1 MAAIGSIRKHYGLLV
16 IIVGVALLAFVLG
29 DLFKS
34 TSSRRTTT
42 NVATVDNKKITYQDY
57 SNLVNMNLENV
68 KAQNGGSLSTE
79 DNYSVHA
86 NTLEQMIREIIM
98 KNEYKDLGL
107 VVSGDELYDQF
118 LGENP
123 NQYVVQSFTNPDGS
137 FNRELVETYIRD
149 FQTLNPE
156 MKSNWL
162 NFERAIKEDRLNTK
176 YETLLKKGF
185 YLPSKLAARIYADKN
200 EKTSAEVYAVRYNT
214 IADSTV
220 VVNDADNKAFY
231 ENNKNKYQ
239 TEATRSIDYIV
250 FDIKPSQADVEY
262 SKNFVNELKNDF
274 AQIDNAANFVN
285 ANSDLPYDS
294 TWKSRKDVP
303 AELEAVIF
311 DGNNGVGFVYG
322 PYENEG
328 YYNIAKI
335 GAMENRSDS
344 LMASHI
350 LVGYANAL
358 RSEATRTKEEAKA
371 LADSI
376 LNVVTKDN
384 SKLET
389 LAKSL
394 SDDPS
399 AETNSGDL
407 GWFTDGMM
415 VYTFNEFVQDNKVG
429 TIGMVETP
437 FGYHIVKV
445 TGRNEATPKVRLAV
459 VAHEITPSTATYQNV
474 FAEANRFVT
483 ENKTA
488 EDFNNAIEAQGL
500 NKRTYPNLRTN
511 TNYIT
516 GITNPR
522 QIVRWAFDKETKVG
536 DMSSIFDLDDMYV
549 VAVLTKSIKEGYT
562 PAEEI
567 ADRYQFV
574 IKKEKKGAMLA
585 EKAKAYG
592 TDYQKMIDNLKGEK
606 TTVDNVTFDGRGFG
620 NFGVEDKVIGTVI
633 GMKEGETS
641 EPIVGGNGL
650 YVVKVTKETPAATTT
665 DYSNIVREQRSR
677 FNNQILNNSAYS
689 ALKDIVKIEDNS
701 ILFY

>member
-1 MAAIGSIRKHYGLLV
+1 MAAIGNIRKHYGLLV
-16 IIVGVALLAFVLG
+16 VIVGIALLAFVLG

-34 TSSRRTTT
+34 TNSRQTT
-42 NVATVDNKKITYQDY
+42 NVATVGNEKITYQDY
-57 SNLVNMNLENV
+57 TNLVNMNLENV
-68 KAQNGGSLSTE
+68 KAQNGGTLSTE

-86 NTLEQMIREIIM
+86 NTLEQMIRNIIM
-98 KNEYKDLGL
+98 KNEYNDLGL
-107 VVSGDELYDQF
+107 VVSGDELFDQF

-137 FNRELVETYIRD
+137 FNKELVTTYIRD
-149 FQTLNPE
+149 FQTLSPE
-156 MKSNWL
+156 MKSNWI

-200 EKTSAEVYAVRYNT
+200 DKTSAEVYAVRYNT

-231 ENNKNKYQ
+231 ESNKNKYQ
-239 TEATRSIDYIV
+239 TEATRSIDYVV
-250 FDIKPSQADVEY
+250 FEINPSQADVEY
-262 SKNFVNELKNDF
+262 SKNFVSELKNDF

-303 AELEAVIF
+303 AELESVIF

-328 YYNIAKI
+328 YYNVAKI
-335 GAMENRSDS
+335 VAMENRSDS

-376 LNVVTKDN
+376 LNVVKKDN

-399 AETNSGDL
+399 AQTNNGDL

-415 VYTFNEFVQDNKVG
+415 VYSFNEFVQDNKVG

-437 FGYHIVKV
+437 FGYHIIKV
-445 TGRNEATPKVRLAV
+445 TDRKEATPKARLAV
-459 VAHEITPSTATYQNV
+459 VAHEIAPSTATYQNV
-474 FAEANRFVT
+474 FAEANKFVT
-483 ENKTA
+483 ENTTA
-488 EDFNNAIEAQGL
+488 EEFNNAIEEQGL

-536 DMSSIFDLDDMYV
+536 DMSSIFDLDNMYV
-549 VAVLTKSIKEGYT
+549 VAVLTKSVKEGFT
-562 PAEEI
+562 PAEDI

-592 TDYQKMIDNLKGEK
+592 NDYQKMIDELKGEK
-606 TTVDNVTFDGRGFG
+606 TNVDNVTFDGRGFG

-665 DYSNIVREQRSR
+665 DYSNIVREQRTR

-689 ALKDIVKIEDNS
+689 ALKDNVKIEDNS

>member
-1 MAAIGSIRKHYGLLV
+1 MAAIGNIRKHYGLLV
-16 IIVGVALLAFVLG
+16 VIVGIALLAFVLG

-34 TSSRRTTT
+34 TNSRQTT
-42 NVATVDNKKITYQDY
+42 NVATVDGKKITYQDY

-98 KNEYKDLGL
+98 ENEYEDLGL

-137 FNRELVETYIRD
+137 FNRELVTTYIRD

-156 MKSNWL
+156 LKSNWL

-185 YLPSKLAARIYADKN
+185 YLPNKLAERIYADKN
-200 EKTSAEVYAVRYNT
+200 DKTSAEVYAVRYNT
-214 IADSTV
+214 VADSTV
-220 VVNDADNKAFY
+220 IVNDADNKAFY
-231 ENNKNKYQ
+231 NNNKNKYQ
-239 TEATRSIDYIV
+239 TEATRSIDYVV
-250 FDIKPSQADVEY
+250 FDITPSKADVDY
-262 SKNFVNELKNDF
+262 SKKYVSDLKKDF
-274 AQIDNAANFVN
+274 TEIDNAANFVN
-285 ANSDLPYDS
+285 ANSDLAYDS

-303 AELEAVIF
+303 AELEQVIF
-311 DGNNGVGFVYG
+311 DQNNGVGFVYG

-335 GAMENRSDS
+335 VAMENRSDS

-350 LVGYANAL
+350 LVSYANAL
-358 RSEATRTKEEAKA
+358 RSDATRTKEEAKS

-376 LNVVTKDN
+376 LNVVKKDN
-384 SKLET
+384 SKLEA
-389 LAKSL
+389 LAKDF

-399 AETNSGDL
+399 AQTNNGDL

-415 VYTFNEFVQDNKVG
+415 VHNFNEFVQDNKVG

-437 FGYHIVKV
+437 FGYHIIKV
-445 TGRNEATPKVRLAV
+445 TDRNEAAPKARLAV
-459 VAHEITPSTATYQNV
+459 LAHEITPSSATYQNV
-474 FAEANRFVT
+474 FAEANKFVT
-483 ENKTA
+483 ENTTA
-488 EDFNNAIEAQGL
+488 EDFNKAIEEQGL
-500 NKRTYPNLRTN
+500 NKRTYPSLRKN
-511 TNYIT
+511 TNFIT
-516 GITNPR
+516 GISNPR
-522 QIVRWAFDKETKVG
+522 QIVRWAFDENTKVG
-536 DMSSIFDLDDMYV
+536 DMSTIFDLDNMYV
-549 VAVLTKSIKEGYT
+549 VAVLTKSVEEGFT
-562 PAEEI
+562 PYEEI

-585 EKAKAYG
+585 EQAKTYG
-592 TDYQKMIDNLKGEK
+592 TDYQKMIDNMKGEK
-606 TTVDNVTFDGRGFG
+606 TTVDNVTFEGRGFG

-633 GMKEGETS
+633 GMKEGEVS

-650 YVVKVTKETPAATTT
+650 FVVKVTKETPAAATT
-665 DYSNIVREQRSR
+665 DYSSIVREYRTR

-689 ALKDIVKIEDNS
+689 ALKDNVKIEDNS

>member
-1 MAAIGSIRKHYGLLV
+1 MAAIGNIRKHYGLLV
-16 IIVGVALLAFVLG
+16 VIVGIALLAFVLG

-34 TSSRRTTT
+34 TNSRQTT
-42 NVATVDNKKITYQDY
+42 NVATVDGKKITYQDY

-98 KNEYKDLGL
+98 ENEYEDLGL

-137 FNRELVETYIRD
+137 FNRELVTTYIRD

-156 MKSNWL
+156 LKSNWL

-185 YLPSKLAARIYADKN
+185 YLPNKLAERIYADKN
-200 EKTSAEVYAVRYNT
+200 DKTSAEVYAVRYNT
-214 IADSTV
+214 VADSTV
-220 VVNDADNKAFY
+220 IVNDADNKAFY
-231 ENNKNKYQ
+231 NNNKNKYQ
-239 TEATRSIDYIV
+239 TEATRSIDYVV
-250 FDIKPSQADVEY
+250 FDITPSKADVDY
-262 SKNFVNELKNDF
+262 SKKYVSDLKKDF
-274 AQIDNAANFVN
+274 TEIDNAANFVN
-285 ANSDLPYDS
+285 ANSDLAYDS

-303 AELEAVIF
+303 AELEQVIF
-311 DGNNGVGFVYG
+311 DQNNGVGFVYG

-335 GAMENRSDS
+335 VAMENRSDS

-350 LVGYANAL
+350 LVSYANAL
-358 RSEATRTKEEAKA
+358 RSDATRTKEEAKA

-376 LNVVTKDN
+376 LNVVKKDN
-384 SKLET
+384 SKLEA
-389 LAKSL
+389 LAKDF

-399 AETNSGDL
+399 AQTNNGDL

-415 VYTFNEFVQDNKVG
+415 VHNFNEFVQDNKVG

-437 FGYHIVKV
+437 FGYHIIKV
-445 TGRNEATPKVRLAV
+445 TDRNEAAPKARLAV
-459 VAHEITPSTATYQNV
+459 LAHEITPSSATYQNV
-474 FAEANRFVT
+474 FAEANKFVT
-483 ENKTA
+483 ENTTA
-488 EDFNNAIEAQGL
+488 EDFNKAIEEQGL
-500 NKRTYPNLRTN
+500 NKRTYPSLRKN
-511 TNYIT
+511 TNFIT
-516 GITNPR
+516 GISNPR
-522 QIVRWAFDKETKVG
+522 QIVRWAFDENTKVG
-536 DMSSIFDLDDMYV
+536 DMSTIFDLDNMYV
-549 VAVLTKSIKEGYT
+549 VAVLTKSVEEGFT
-562 PAEEI
+562 PYEEI

-585 EKAKAYG
+585 EQAKTYG
-592 TDYQKMIDNLKGEK
+592 TDYQKMIDNMKGEK
-606 TTVDNVTFDGRGFG
+606 TTVDNVTFEGRGFG

-633 GMKEGETS
+633 GMKEGEVS

-650 YVVKVTKETPAATTT
+650 FVVKVTKETPAAATT
-665 DYSNIVREQRSR
+665 DYSSIVREYRTR

-689 ALKDIVKIEDNS
+689 ALKDNVKIEDNS

>member
-1 MAAIGSIRKHYGLLV
+1 MAAIGNIRKHYGLLV
-16 IIVGVALLAFVLG
+16 VIVGIALLAFVLG

-34 TSSRRTTT
+34 TNSRQTT
-42 NVATVDNKKITYQDY
+42 NVATVGNEKITYQDY
-57 SNLVNMNLENV
+57 TNLVNMNLENV
-68 KAQNGGSLSTE
+68 KAQNGGTLSTE

-86 NTLEQMIREIIM
+86 NTLEQMIRNIIM
-98 KNEYKDLGL
+98 KNEYNDLGL
-107 VVSGDELYDQF
+107 VVSGDELFDQF

-123 NQYVVQSFTNPDGS
+123 NQYVIQSFTNPDGS
-137 FNRELVETYIRD
+137 FNKELVTTYIRD
-149 FQTLNPE
+149 FQTLSPE
-156 MKSNWL
+156 MKSNWI

-200 EKTSAEVYAVRYNT
+200 DKTSAEVYAVRYNT

-231 ENNKNKYQ
+231 ESNKNKYQ
-239 TEATRSIDYIV
+239 TEATRSIDYVV
-250 FDIKPSQADVEY
+250 FEINPSQADVEY
-262 SKNFVNELKNDF
+262 SKNFVSELKNDF

-303 AELEAVIF
+303 AELESVIF

-328 YYNIAKI
+328 YYNVAKI
-335 GAMENRSDS
+335 VAMENRSDS

-376 LNVVTKDN
+376 LNVVKKDN

-399 AETNSGDL
+399 AQTNNGDL

-415 VYTFNEFVQDNKVG
+415 VYSFNEFVQDNKVG

-437 FGYHIVKV
+437 FGYHIIKV
-445 TGRNEATPKVRLAV
+445 TDRKEATPKARLAV
-459 VAHEITPSTATYQNV
+459 VAHEIAPSTATYQNV
-474 FAEANRFVT
+474 FAEANKFVT
-483 ENKTA
+483 ENTTA
-488 EDFNNAIEAQGL
+488 EEFNNAIEEQGL

-536 DMSSIFDLDDMYV
+536 DMSSIFDLDNMYV
-549 VAVLTKSIKEGYT
+549 VAVLTKSVKEGFT
-562 PAEEI
+562 PAEDI

-592 TDYQKMIDNLKGEK
+592 NDYQKMIDELKGEK
-606 TTVDNVTFDGRGFG
+606 TNVDNVTFDGRGFG

-665 DYSNIVREQRSR
+665 DYSNIVREQRTR

-689 ALKDIVKIEDNS
+689 ALKDNVKIEDNS

>member
-1 MAAIGSIRKHYGLLV
+1 MAAIGNIRKHYGLLV
-16 IIVGVALLAFVLG
+16 VIVGIALLAFVLG

-34 TSSRRTTT
+34 TNSRQTT
-42 NVATVDNKKITYQDY
+42 NVATVDGKKITYQDY

-98 KNEYKDLGL
+98 ENEYEDLGL

-137 FNRELVETYIRD
+137 FNRELVTTYIRD

-156 MKSNWL
+156 LKSNWL

-185 YLPSKLAARIYADKN
+185 YLPNKLAERIYADKN
-200 EKTSAEVYAVRYNT
+200 DKTSAEVYAVRYNT
-214 IADSTV
+214 VADSTV

-231 ENNKNKYQ
+231 NNNKNKYQ
-239 TEATRSIDYIV
+239 TEATRSIDYVV
-250 FDIKPSQADVEY
+250 FDITPSKADIDY
-262 SKNFVNELKNDF
+262 SKKYVSDLKKDF
-274 AQIDNAANFVN
+274 TEIDNAANFVN
-285 ANSDLPYDS
+285 ANSDLAYDS

-303 AELEAVIF
+303 AELEQVIF
-311 DGNNGVGFVYG
+311 DQNNGVGFVYG

-335 GAMENRSDS
+335 VAMENRSDS

-350 LVGYANAL
+350 LVSYANAL
-358 RSEATRTKEEAKA
+358 RSDATRTKEEAKA

-376 LNVVTKDN
+376 LNVVKKDN

-389 LAKSL
+389 LAKDF

-399 AETNSGDL
+399 AQTNNGDL

-415 VYTFNEFVQDNKVG
+415 VHNFNEFVQDNKVG

-437 FGYHIVKV
+437 FGYHIIKV
-445 TGRNEATPKVRLAV
+445 TDRKEAAPKARLAV
-459 VAHEITPSTATYQNV
+459 LAHEITPSSATYQNV
-474 FAEANRFVT
+474 FAEANKFVT
-483 ENKTA
+483 ENTTA
-488 EDFNNAIEAQGL
+488 EDFNKAIEEQGL
-500 NKRTYPNLRTN
+500 NKRTYPSLRKN
-511 TNYIT
+511 TNFIT
-516 GITNPR
+516 GISNPR
-522 QIVRWAFDKETKVG
+522 QIVRWAFDENTKVG
-536 DMSSIFDLDDMYV
+536 DMSTIFDLDNMYV
-549 VAVLTKSIKEGYT
+549 VAVLTKSVEEGFT
-562 PAEEI
+562 PYEEI

-585 EKAKAYG
+585 EQAKTYG
-592 TDYQKMIDNLKGEK
+592 TDYQKMIDNMKGEK
-606 TTVDNVTFDGRGFG
+606 TTVDNVTFEGRGFG

-633 GMKEGETS
+633 GMKEGEVS

-650 YVVKVTKETPAATTT
+650 FVVKVTKETPAAATT
-665 DYSNIVREQRSR
+665 DYSSIVREYRTR

-689 ALKDIVKIEDNS
+689 ALKDNVKIEDNS

>member
-1 MAAIGSIRKHYGLLV
+1 MAAIGNIRKHYGLLV
-16 IIVGVALLAFVLG
+16 VIVGIALLAFVLG
-29 DLFKS
+29 DLFRS
-34 TSSRRTTT
+34 TNRRQPE
-42 NVATVDNKKITYQDY
+42 NVATVDGEKITHKDY
-57 SNLVNMNLENV
+57 SNMVNMNLENA

-79 DNYSVHA
+79 DNYTVHA
-86 NTLEQMIREIIM
+86 NTLEQMIRDIIM
-98 KNEYKDLGL
+98 ENEYKDLGL
-107 VVSGDELYDQF
+107 VVSGDELFDQF

-137 FNRELVETYIRD
+137 FNRELVATYIRD

-156 MKSNWL
+156 MKSMWI
-162 NFERAIKEDRLNTK
+162 NFERAIKEDRLNKK

-185 YLPSKLAARIYADKN
+185 YLPGKLAARIYADKN
-200 EKTSAEVYAVRYNT
+200 EKTSAEVYAIRYNT
-214 IADSTV
+214 VADSTV
-220 VVNDADNKAFY
+220 TVSDADNKAFY
-231 ENNKNKYQ
+231 ESNKNKYQ
-239 TEATRSIDYIV
+239 TEATRSIDYII
-250 FDIKPSQADVEY
+250 FDIVPSKADIEY
-262 SKNFVNELKNDF
+262 SKNFVGDLKQDF
-274 AQIDNAANFVN
+274 AQIENAANFVN

-294 TWKSRKDVP
+294 TWKSRNDVP
-303 AELEAVIF
+303 AELESVIF

-328 YYNIAKI
+328 YYNVAKI
-335 GAMENRSDS
+335 IAMENRSDS

-350 LVGYANAL
+350 LVSYANAL
-358 RSEATRTKEEAKA
+358 RSEATRTKEEAQA

-376 LNVVTKDN
+376 LNVVKKDN
-384 SKLET
+384 SKLED

-399 AETNSGDL
+399 AQTNNGDL

-429 TIGMVETP
+429 TVGMVETP
-437 FGYHIVKV
+437 YGFHIIKV
-445 TGRNEATPKVRLAV
+445 TDRNEATPKARLAV
-459 VAHEITPSTATYQNV
+459 VAHEIAPSTATYQNV
-474 FAEANRFVT
+474 FAEANKFVT
-483 ENKTA
+483 ENTTA
-488 EDFNNAIEAQGL
+488 EEFNKAIEEQGL
-500 NKRTYPNLRTN
+500 NKRTYPNLRSN
-511 TNYIT
+511 TNRIT
-516 GITNPR
+516 GINNPR

-536 DMSSIFDLDDMYV
+536 DMSTIFDLDNMYV
-549 VAVLTKSIKEGYT
+549 VAVLTKSVKEGYT
-562 PAEEI
+562 PAEDI

-592 TDYQKMIDNLKGEK
+592 TDYQKMINELNGEK

-665 DYSNIVREQRSR
+665 DYSNIVKEQRTR
-677 FNNQILNNSAYS
+677 FNNQVLNNSYS
-689 ALKDIVKIEDNS
+689 ALKDVVKIEDNS

>member
-1 MAAIGSIRKHYGLLV
+1 MAAIGNIRKHYGLLV
-16 IIVGVALLAFVLG
+16 VIVGIALLAFVLG

-34 TSSRRTTT
+34 TNSRQEN
-42 NVATVDNKKITYQDY
+42 NVAIVDGEKISYQDY

-86 NTLEQMIREIIM
+86 NTLEQMIRDIIM

-107 VVSGDELYDQF
+107 TVSSDELYDQF

-137 FNRELVETYIRD
+137 FNRELVTTYIRD

-156 MKSNWL
+156 LKSNWL

-185 YLPSKLAARIYADKN
+185 YLPNKLAERIYADKN
-200 EKTSAEVYAVRYNT
+200 DKTSAEVYAVRYNT
-214 IADSTV
+214 VADSTV
-220 VVNDADNKAFY
+220 VVDEADNKAFY
-231 ENNKNKYQ
+231 NNNKNKYQ
-239 TEATRSIDYIV
+239 TEATRSIDYVV
-250 FDIKPSQADVEY
+250 FEITPSQADVDY
-262 SKNFVNELKNDF
+262 SKKYVSDLIKDF
-274 AQIDNAANFVN
+274 AEIENAANFVN
-285 ANSDLPYDS
+285 ANSDLTYDS

-303 AELEAVIF
+303 AELEQVIF
-311 DGNNGVGFVYG
+311 DQNNGIGFVYG

-335 GAMENRSDS
+335 VDMENRSDS

-350 LVGYANAL
+350 LVSYANAL
-358 RSEATRTKEEAKA
+358 RSDATRTKEEAKT

-376 LNVVTKDN
+376 LNVVKKDN

-389 LAKSL
+389 LAKDF

-399 AETNSGDL
+399 AQTNNGDL

-415 VYTFNEFVQDNKVG
+415 VYTFNEFVQDNEVG

-437 FGYHIVKV
+437 FGYHIIKV
-445 TGRNEATPKVRLAV
+445 TDRNEATPKARLAV
-459 VAHEITPSTATYQNV
+459 VAHEITPSTATYQNI
-474 FAEANRFVT
+474 FAEANKFVT
-483 ENKTA
+483 ENTTA
-488 EDFNNAIEAQGL
+488 EAFNKAIEEQGL
-500 NKRTYPNLRTN
+500 NKRTYPSLKKN
-511 TNYIT
+511 TNFIT
-516 GITNPR
+516 GINNPR
-522 QIVRWAFDKETKVG
+522 QIVRWAFDENTKVG
-536 DMSSIFDLDDMYV
+536 DMSTIFDLDNMYV
-549 VAVLTKSIKEGYT
+549 VAVLTKSVEEGFT
-562 PAEEI
+562 PYEDI

-585 EKAKAYG
+585 EQAKTYG
-592 TDYQKMIDNLKGEK
+592 TDYQKMIDNMKGEK
-606 TTVDNVTFDGRGFG
+606 TTVDNVTFEGRGFG

-633 GMKEGETS
+633 GMKEGEVS

-650 YVVKVTKETPAATTT
+650 FVVKVTKETPAATTT
-665 DYSNIVREQRSR
+665 DYSSIVREYRTR
-677 FNNQILNNSAYS
+677 YNNQILNNSAYS
-689 ALKDIVKIEDNS
+689 ALKDNVKIEDNS